1 MKLQESRISFLI
13 LFSLCLLLLAF
24 IVLFAWGFM
33 YYRNAAQLVKT
44 EMPANTR
51 DSIASVKS
59 LNDSLQKR
67 YEATWAQLNQQL
79 DVANNNAD
87 SIQGNIELKY
97 KEFSQIRSE
106 IADILNTNK
115 TPSQME
121 AASLKLM
128 ELQLRLEDWRKKY
141 NDVAAENIRLGNLL
155 RQLNSVANMP
165 ASERRSNVNNAPNEQ
180 GNDDIVPIGNKTI
193 EGAATAMQVQSLQ
206 LRAEPEGDK
215 TRLKGNFDVSSND
228 NNNSVEMYVVITQP
242 DGKLLK
248 QSGWDSGSFE
258 TKEGSRIY
266 SCKLRFDIDKGE
278 NKSLNFSVPSSNFQ
292 KGIYSVQ
299 IYHKG
304 QLIARGSKSLS

>member
-1 MKLQESRISFLI
+1 MNLKESRISFLI

-24 IVLFAWGFM
+24 IILFAWGFM
-33 YYRNAAQLVKT
+33 YYRNAAEEAKT
-44 EMPANTR
+44 KFPVNAR
-51 DSIASVKS
+51 DSIASVKA

-79 DVANNNAD
+79 DAANSNAD
-87 SIQGNIELKY
+87 SIQGNIDVKY

-106 IADILNTNK
+106 IAQILDVNK

-121 AASLKLM
+121 AASVKLV
-128 ELQLRLEDWRKKY
+128 ELQLRLDDWRRKY
-141 NDVAAENIRLGNLL
+141 NDVAAENTRLSNLL
-155 RQLNSVANMP
+155 RQLT
-165 ASERRSNVNNAPNEQ
+165 ASAFSSQDRRSIPTGTVASQTDNEVIPVVNRSPER
-180 GNDDIVPIGNKTI
+180 P
-193 EGAATAMQVQSLQ
+193 AAAMQVQSLQ
-206 LRAEPEGDK
+206 LRAEPDGDK
-215 TRLKGNFDVSSND
+215 TRLRGNFDVTSND
-228 NNNSVEMYVVITQP
+228 NNNAVEMYVVITQP

-292 KGIYSVQ
+292 KGVYSIM

-304 QLIARGSKSLS
+304 VMIARGSKSLS